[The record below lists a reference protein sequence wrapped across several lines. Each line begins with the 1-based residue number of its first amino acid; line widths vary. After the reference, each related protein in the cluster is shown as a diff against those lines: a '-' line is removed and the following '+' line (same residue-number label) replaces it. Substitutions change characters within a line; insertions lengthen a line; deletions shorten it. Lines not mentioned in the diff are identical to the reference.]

1 LRLDSTLVSLSTKDL
16 VSEMIVLDRKLIK
29 SETEIR
35 DHEINSYTRQI
46 IQKHSDS
53 FQTLVIQMANVSKQP
68 PKRKCMFMNVPCE
81 VFIDIC
87 KLVPPIDLVTLTTVC
102 KKFRSW
108 LLAPSNFGTEQI
120 WSASRIAFIPSLK
133 PPPRGISEQC
143 YIFLYLIELGC
154 QFCGAGKIE
163 PHGKLPTETPAK
175 IYWVFRVRCCKR
187 CLIERTVTSK
197 QIKEEKIIHDSCLA
211 GVPFIEQADR
221 PRIYWK
227 SAVEA
232 ANREFVNIKEGEVS
246 SWTMKKKK
254 ELEHHNKIAES
265 CKIPTNGNKKA
276 RLTSVIR
283 QLSSIVPNDAGR
295 CDQQV
300 KVELQRCPTFKKY
313 VHSSTTQLFT
323 EHHWANF
330 QNIVYNEYNDKR
342 NYAALRAQQYDIFLK
357 VHSLIPAKYTMSDP
371 LVQYL
376 FYCPSFKKPPFNY
389 WQSKQQQGYSIMET
403 FIETKFIPRLALE
416 ANNIA
421 NESERPCPITTVS
434 GVQKLG
440 LSNRCIFRCN
450 LCVEANWNVLLNHKE
465 ARNHLQT
472 KHGIQKITNK
482 NMIIV
487 DYLEMGKNYLKRNS
501 KLICF
506 FFPMN
511 DEA

>member
-1 LRLDSTLVSLSTKDL
+1 
-16 VSEMIVLDRKLIK
+16 
-29 SETEIR
+29 
-35 DHEINSYTRQI
+35 
-46 IQKHSDS
+46 
-53 FQTLVIQMANVSKQP
+53 MANVSKKP
-68 PKRKCMFMNVPCE
+68 PKRECMFMDIPCE
-81 VFIDIC
+81 VFINIC
-87 KLVPPIDLVTLTTVC
+87 KFVPPIDLVTLTTVC
-102 KKFRSW
+102 KKFRWW

-120 WSASRIAFIPSLK
+120 WSTSRKLFMPNLK
-133 PPPRGISEQC
+133 SPPRGISEQC
-143 YIFLYLIELGC
+143 YISLYLIELGC

-211 GVPFIEQADR
+211 GVPFIEQANR
-221 PRIYWK
+221 PRVYWK

-232 ANREFVNIKEGEVS
+232 ANRDFVNLNEEEVS
-246 SWTMKKKK
+246 NWIVKKKK

-265 CKIPTNGNKKA
+265 CKIPPTKLDNKA
-276 RLTSVIR
+276 RLTSVICH
-283 QLSSIVPNDAGR
+283 LSSIVPNDAR
-295 CDQQV
+295 RSDLEV
-300 KVELQRCPTFKKY
+300 KVELRRCPTFKKY
-313 VHSSTTQLFT
+313 LHPSTTQLFT

-330 QNIVYNEYNDKR
+330 QNIIYNEYNDRR

-357 VHSLIPAKYTMSDP
+357 VYSLIPTKYTMSAP

-389 WQSKQQQGYSIMET
+389 WQSKQQQGYSFMET
-403 FIETKFIPRLALE
+403 YIETKFIPRLALE
-416 ANNIA
+416 ANDIA
-421 NESERPCPITTVS
+421 SKPERPCQITTVT

-440 LSNRCIFRCN
+440 LSNRCIFRCK
-450 LCVEANWNVLLNHKE
+450 LCVEANWNVLLNYKE
-465 ARNHLQT
+465 VRSHLQT
-472 KHGIQKITNK
+472 KHGVQKIINK

-487 DYLEMGKNYLKRNS
+487 DYLETGKTHLKRDS
-501 KLICF
+501 KLIGF